1 MNYVIFCVT
10 SSALTLYNLERV
22 LSVQPVLSVVNVV
35 DCVVMWNTLW
45 TVSWYDDPHMYC
57 Q

>member
-22 LSVQPVLSVVNVV
+22 LSVQLVLSVVDVV

-45 TVSWYDDPHMYC
+45 M
-57 Q
+57 